1 LQTTELIDQIYFS
14 SGDSQASGLAELVA
28 FFRYSTRAHAPV
40 AEVEFV
46 ALEGDGERTPGD
58 GAEVNLVIDRLFG
71 ADGGA
76 SRSNTVWWTL
86 SISSV

>member
-1 LQTTELIDQIYFS
+1 MSEVTRVKPRRGAHGGISLQTTELIDQIYFS

-46 ALEGDGERTPGD
+46 ALEEDGERTP
-58 GAEVNLVIDRLFG
+58 
-71 ADGGA
+71 ADSA
-76 SRSNTVWWTL
+76 
-86 SISSV
+86 